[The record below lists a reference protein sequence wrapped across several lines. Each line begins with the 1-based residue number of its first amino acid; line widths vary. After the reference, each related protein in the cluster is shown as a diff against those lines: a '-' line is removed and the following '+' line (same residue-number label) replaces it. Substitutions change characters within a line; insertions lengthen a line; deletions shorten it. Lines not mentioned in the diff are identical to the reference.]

1 MPGTRFRHSSTFSS
15 FTTLRNEERENF
27 LWLHRPPEMIKLREL
42 PLFMFSSS
50 GTFGVTVTGR
60 MTNKQGLK
68 KGLNPE
74 AAGLVTKCMNSVG
87 HKHRPHLT
95 LFLHLKSKGNILKCR
110 LPPWNMCFS
119 GTWAVP
125 AAECFWGG
133 WKISCTVFLVLTS
146 REGPSLPC
154 SISEN
159 SSQPSFTPGLHASG
173 TLREPRRN
181 A

>member
-1 MPGTRFRHSSTFSS
+1 
-15 FTTLRNEERENF
+15 
-27 LWLHRPPEMIKLREL
+27 MIKLREL

-68 KGLNPE
+68 EGLNPE

-110 LPPWNMCFS
+110 LPP
-119 GTWAVP
+119 
-125 AAECFWGG
+125 
-133 WKISCTVFLVLTS
+133 
-146 REGPSLPC
+146 
-154 SISEN
+154 
-159 SSQPSFTPGLHASG
+159 
-173 TLREPRRN
+173 
-181 A
+181 